1 VKQSVIGSLANM
13 VVLVAYGNA
22 ALRSG
27 YAPHELDQLSV
38 FKFYEWI
45 HFRRVSDSVVF
56 AESPAEYIQNLDARG
71 VRGLMLTY
79 GTNSS
84 APAGINE
91 RMSAG
96 LVGGGRQYLIQEF
109 TDKSVNYLTPQS
121 ELGDR
126 ERADQRIWRETLQL
140 YATVP
145 RQIVKPDRPDLEW
158 AAKKLT
164 DALWAMIRFCDEGDQ
179 WLRSSNWPDVFKVA
193 LDVLNDR
200 KPENFVP
207 YLRFPGE
214 VMGAEQ
220 LRLLQAADKAW
231 VFGGM
236 GSWNDMG
243 YENDER
249 QLQYEAVSSQL
260 YQALNVAIT
269 EATCSGSPAFD
280 LAPLA
285 TSLPSPSGRNLWWK
299 FW

>member
-1 VKQSVIGSLANM
+1 M

-22 ALRSG
+22 ALKSG
-27 YAPHELDQLSV
+27 YASPELDELSV

-45 HFRRVSDSVVF
+45 RFRRVADNTIF
-56 AESPAEYIQNLDARG
+56 AKSPAEYIKNLDARG

-79 GTNSS
+79 GANSS
-84 APAGINE
+84 APEGINE

-96 LVGGGRQYLIQEF
+96 LVGGGKQYLIQEF

-126 ERADQRIWRETLQL
+126 ERADQRIWRETLQF

-145 RQIVKPDRPDLEW
+145 RQIVKPDRPDIEW
-158 AAKKLT
+158 AAKKLS
-164 DALWAMIRFCDEGDQ
+164 DALWAAIRFCDEGDQ
-179 WLRSSNWPDVFKVA
+179 WLRTSNWPDIFRA
-193 LDVLNDR
+193 AIDVLNDR

-207 YLRFPGE
+207 YLSFPGE

-236 GSWNDMG
+236 GSWNDLG
-243 YENDER
+243 YESDER
-249 QLQYEAVSSQL
+249 QLKYEAVSNQL
-260 YQALNVAIT
+260 YQAVNVAIT
-269 EATCSGSPAFD
+269 EATCSASPVFD
-280 LAPLA
+280 LAPLT
-285 TSLPSPSGRNLWWK
+285 TSPPSPSGGKLWWK